1 MIIEFNTC
9 FVDNFDLGR
18 ANYLKEKMRH
28 VWWKGKVTH
37 PPSVR
42 ENLYLSLRK
51 SLHRQYIYYLVSMRL
66 KYHYE
71 FMGWDGLLLLNILH
85 NNISKIADYA
95 FLNLNQLRE
104 LGDISNNAI
113 VNLPVHVFQGLIF

>member
-1 MIIEFNTC
+1 
-9 FVDNFDLGR
+9 
-18 ANYLKEKMRH
+18 MRH

-37 PPSVR
+37 LPSVG

-51 SLHRQYIYYLVSMRL
+51 ALHRQHIYYLVSVRL

-71 FMGWDGLLLLNILH
+71 FMKWDGLLLLNILH
-85 NNISKIADYA
+85 N
-95 FLNLNQLRE
+95 NQLRE

-113 VNLPVHVFQGLIF
+113 VNLPVHAFKG